1 MKKPI
6 LKSMVVCAVVLFAGF
21 TIGRAQ
27 SKPEN
32 LFNPPSWILG
42 EWANLGQTNAD
53 NIERLVFSANE
64 IELKQGLAD
73 MLIQFSRKFKKYT
86 VKETFEDPETY
97 RIIISKD
104 KEEYVYEFKLCP
116 REQCYITSG
125 DALTYSI
132 SKNKKNLR
140 MHSTS
145 MQDVLI
151 RRNH

>member
-6 LKSMVVCAVVLFAGF
+6 LKSIAVCAAILFAGF
-21 TIGRAQ
+21 STVRAQ
-27 SKPEN
+27 AKPEN
-32 LFNPPSWILG
+32 PFNPPAWILG
-42 EWANLGQTNAD
+42 EWNNLGQTSAE

-64 IELKQGLAD
+64 VELKQGLAD
-73 MLIQFSRKFKKYT
+73 TLIQFSRKFKKYA

-97 RIIISKD
+97 KIVISKD

-132 SKNKKNLR
+132 SKNKKAVR
-140 MHSTS
+140 THSTS

-151 RRNH
+151 RRNR